1 MEISIILAVFSFCL
15 MSGKEDKVAKRLFFF
30 AAFPYRNGIFGG
42 WALLFLTHEDRGCHR
57 TAVLL
62 NRLPTDNE
70 AACDGR
76 CARGKSLRPTNCYAI
91 VAQSVLF
98 YAVKCATLPD
108 KVVQNDGA
116 WLPNG

>member
-1 MEISIILAVFSFCL
+1 MKLRNVCFSLPQFSCRD
-15 MSGKEDKVAKRLFFF
+15 GT
-30 AAFPYRNGIFGG
+30 FGG

-62 NRLPTDNE
+62 NRLSTDNK

-76 CARGKSLRPTNCYAI
+76 YARGKSLRPTNCYAI

-98 YAVKCATLPD
+98 YAVKCTTLPG

-116 WLPNG
+116 WPPNG

>member
-1 MEISIILAVFSFCL
+1 MKSQTACFPLPQFPCL
-15 MSGKEDKVAKRLFFF
+15 D
-30 AAFPYRNGIFGG
+30 GIFGG

-62 NRLPTDNE
+62 NRLSTDNK
-70 AACDGR
+70 AAGDGR

>member
-1 MEISIILAVFSFCL
+1 MKSQNTCFSLPKFPCL
-15 MSGKEDKVAKRLFFF
+15 D
-30 AAFPYRNGIFGG
+30 GIFGG
-42 WALLFLTHEDRGCHR
+42 SALLFCAHEDRGCHR

-98 YAVKCATLPD
+98 YAVKCITLPG

-116 WLPNG
+116 WSPNG